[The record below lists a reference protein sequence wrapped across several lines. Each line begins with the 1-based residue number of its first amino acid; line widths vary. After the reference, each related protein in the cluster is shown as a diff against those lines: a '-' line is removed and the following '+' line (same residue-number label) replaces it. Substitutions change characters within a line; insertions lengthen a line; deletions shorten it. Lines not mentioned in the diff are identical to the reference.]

1 MFRRNSKQ
9 DTESGSMRPFFTIW
23 TGQAFSLLGS
33 ALVQFAL
40 VWWLTKATGSATV
53 LAAATMMATLP
64 QVLISPMAGA
74 LVDRWNRRVVMVV
87 ADSVIAL
94 AVAVLVVLYAFDSV
108 QIWHIYV
115 VMFVRATGGAFHWPA
130 MQASTSLMVPEKHL
144 SRVAG
149 LNQVL
154 QGLAA
159 IAAPPLGALLLDT
172 LPMQAVLAIDIVTAG
187 LAIVPL
193 FFVHVPQPARTVAAE
208 GVSRGSVIA
217 DLREGLRFLRGW
229 PGMLM
234 VIGIAMAVN
243 LLLHP
248 AMSLQPLL
256 VTEHFGA
263 GALELAWLQSAF
275 GIGFVAGGI
284 TLSAWGGFKRRA
296 VTGALALAL
305 SGLGF
310 ALVGLTPAGAFWLAV
325 GAMFLA
331 GFMTVIVN
339 GSIFAM
345 LQAVVPPEVQGR
357 VFTVV
362 LSGSGMMAPLGLAI
376 AGPVADALGVR
387 AWFVAGGAVMVMMG
401 VGALCV
407 PAIMRIE
414 DKTLLKGE
422 AVETPATADAI
433 LAASPDEAA
442 DQRSSALSAAAQ

>member
-1 MFRRNSKQ
+1 
-9 DTESGSMRPFFTIW
+9 MRPFFTIW

-40 VWWLTKATGSATV
+40 VWWLTKTTGSATV
-53 LAAATMMATLP
+53 LAVGTMIAMLP
-64 QVLISPMAGA
+64 QVFVSPFAGA
-74 LVDRWNRRVVMVV
+74 LVDRWNRRAVMIV
-87 ADSVIAL
+87 ADGLIAL
-94 AVAVLVVLYAFDSV
+94 AVVVLAALYALDSV
-108 QIWHIYV
+108 QVWHIYV
-115 VMFVRATGGAFHWPA
+115 LMFVRAVGGAFHWPA

-149 LNQVL
+149 LNQAL

-159 IAAPPLGALLLDT
+159 IVAPPLGALLLDVV
-172 LPMQAVLAIDIVTAG
+172 PMQAVLAIDIVTAL

-193 FFVHVPQPARTVAAE
+193 CFVHVPQPARTAPE
-208 GVSRGSVIA
+208 GSASRGSVIA
-217 DLREGLRFLRGW
+217 DLRAGLRFLWGW

-256 VTEHFGA
+256 VTDHFG
-263 GALELAWLQSAF
+263 GDALELAWLQSAF

-296 VTGALALAL
+296 LTGVLGLAF

-310 ALVGLTPAGAFWLAV
+310 GLTGLAPAGALWLAV

-362 LSGSGMMAPLGLAI
+362 LSGSGAMAPLGLAI
-376 AGPVADALGVR
+376 AGPLADRFGVQL
-387 AWFVAGGAVMVMMG
+387 WFVVAGAAMAAMG
-401 VGALCV
+401 IGALFV
-407 PAIMRIE
+407 PAIMHIE
-414 DKTLLKGE
+414 DRTGGTRAAAE
-422 AVETPATADAI
+422 RRPADATR
-433 LAASPDEAA
+433 PAA
-442 DQRSSALSAAAQ
+442 DPASTL